1 MAINNEMLNKLKK
14 LDDAQFKHLISEIAG
29 AAGADPMK
37 TAALLRDTGP
47 LREILN
53 DMTPEEAQKLI
64 NQVGQAKAESILK
77 DLEGR
82 I

>member
-1 MAINNEMLNKLKK
+1 MAINNDMLGKIKR
-14 LDDAQFKHLISEIAG
+14 LDDAQFKNLISQIAS

-37 TAALLRDTGP
+37 TAALLRDTGT

-53 DMTPEEAQKLI
+53 DMTPEEAQNLI
-64 NQVGQAKAESILK
+64 NKVGQDKAESILK

>member
-1 MAINNEMLNKLKK
+1 MAINNEMLGKIKK
-14 LDDAQFKHLISEIAG
+14 LDDSQFKVLISEIAN
-29 AAGADPMK
+29 AAGADPLK
-37 TAALLRDTGP
+37 TAALLRDTGT

-53 DMTPEEAQKLI
+53 DMTAEEAQNLI
-64 NQVGQAKAESILK
+64 NKVGKGKAESILK